1 MNLVL
6 PTEKQ
11 IIELLGYYVAR
22 PFNFFVSP
30 IVDPMFNLDR
40 TFLSQASSLE
50 MLLSQ
55 GMDFNRL
62 IRYGIRYLSRSEEEE
77 IRQNE
82 VNRVESVRENV
93 LIDEGGER
101 FLAVARYTRVP
112 NLLIAE
118 LRYRSGLMI
127 LRRKDMILS
136 ISRCRRH
143 IINVF
148 YIKPCQ
154 QCFPIY
160 SFVCPSGI
168 LSRSSRIPEIWRTR
182 YRRRGR
188 ASLKGE

>member
-1 MNLVL
+1 MS
-6 PTEKQ
+6 
-11 IIELLGYYVAR
+11 GYYIAR

-30 IVDPMFNLDR
+30 IVDSMFNLDR

-50 MLLSQ
+50 MLLCQ

-62 IRYGIRYLSRSEEEE
+62 IRHGIRYLSRSEEKE
-77 IRQNE
+77 IRQKE
-82 VNRVESVRENV
+82 INRLESVRENM

-101 FLAVARYTRVP
+101 FLEMARYTRVL

-136 ISRCRRH
+136 ISRSRHH
-143 IINVF
+143 IIDVF

-154 QCFPIY
+154 QCFPNY

-168 LSRSSRIPEIWRTR
+168 LSRSSRIPEI
-182 YRRRGR
+182 
-188 ASLKGE
+188 